1 MPAVRFFLVLKRLVR
16 AHRALPAHSSRRFL
30 QPSIATC
37 GSTQFLSVIAFRPC
51 MRTKFLFANLAING
65 FLFIASCAACEL
77 LFYWSPPAHFATD
90 GLIRRRPNGLR
101 VSRAR
106 FFCRCR
112 FSPFAG
118 MALFAAFRLPSGNT
132 RKPIL
137 SPFVFVRYRYR
148 AVSRNFSVQRK
159 TGSDGTCL
167 SRKATPCALPR
178 LRFLCPNIK
187 TVKFAPDSYT
197 SRIKQIKS

>member
-1 MPAVRFFLVLKRLVR
+1 MPAVRFFLVPKRLLR
-16 AHRALPAHSSRRFL
+16 AHRALPAHSGRTKLLFV
-30 QPSIATC
+30 AAC
-37 GSTQFLSVIAFRPC
+37 HHC
-51 MRTKFLFANLAING
+51 MRRV
-65 FLFIASCAACEL
+65 L
-77 LFYWSPPAHFATD
+77 LSPPAHFATD

-118 MALFAAFRLPSGNT
+118 MALFAAIRRPSGNT

-148 AVSRNFSVQRK
+148 AVSRNFSVPRK

-167 SRKATPCALPR
+167 SRNATPCALPR
-178 LRFLCPNIK
+178 LRLLRPNIK

-197 SRIKQIKS
+197 SRIKQIKP